1 MAIQIISNHYSEND
15 VVEMLL
21 DSRATTE
28 TMINVT
34 MSHYKWLTS
43 DVDRLKTFITEH
55 FTCTPI
61 GTEYRPIALIGSD
74 DLNLY
79 GSNRRKRFNI
89 VYKVIHLGGYG
100 PNDED
105 LGSALGPL
113 VINVIDDE

>member
-43 DVDRLKTFITEH
+43 DVDKF
-55 FTCTPI
+55 
-61 GTEYRPIALIGSD
+61 
-74 DLNLY
+74 
-79 GSNRRKRFNI
+79 
-89 VYKVIHLGGYG
+89 HL
-100 PNDED
+100 
-105 LGSALGPL
+105 
-113 VINVIDDE
+113 